1 MYSILLHENK
11 KLSILKFI
19 IISIIINFSKSMF
32 VFPFKS
38 TNLSTNIGNNAV
50 IDDILFQLNKNQLYT
65 SIEFGSPSK
74 KIDFFLSLEIK
85 MFAVLKNYCPEESNS
100 SYIPENSKNFIP
112 SINYNLTFSKITKGK
127 VGEDNCILYYDLSL
141 KNKMFIHDFK
151 YLLGYSSINI
161 SSNNNYCGILG
172 LYHKLER
179 DILYFKS
186 LASFLKGKR
195 EIDSYSWGIFYF
207 DEEKTYNISKNIQ
220 NEYDGFLIVGITE
233 NDYLNIFNTS
243 RVINDYWVETE
254 ENYVGINYQ
263 KIFFFNKNEIQYLA
277 NNSTLIN
284 FVLDNNYNIFNTI
297 HYNIIKDNFFQKYIE
312 KNICTEKISNLCNG
326 FQDHIIIC
334 ESTMNKYLNL
344 FPTLYFF
351 NKEYEYTFNID
362 YKDLFTILNN
372 KIYFLIIGRDM
383 PVKNIWSFG
392 KKFIKKYPFIFNEDK
407 KTISFVFLNKY
418 EKMKK
423 IKIDEN
429 KDIEND
435 SKIKKEEE
443 LKNSTNIKILIF
455 IFIGIFIGIIVGI
468 IIGKKLWKKRK
479 ERANELQENV
489 EYNEYNNE
497 QYNQM
502 IN

>member
-207 DEEKTYNISKNIQ
+207 DEEKTYNISENIQ

-479 ERANELQENV
+479 ERVNELQENV

>member
-112 SINYNLTFSKITKGK
+112 SIYYNLTFSKITKGK

-207 DEEKTYNISKNIQ
+207 DEEKTYNISENIQ

>member
-1 MYSILLHENK
+1 
-11 KLSILKFI
+11 
-19 IISIIINFSKSMF
+19 MF

-207 DEEKTYNISKNIQ
+207 DEEKTYNISENIQ

-312 KNICTEKISNLCNG
+312 KNICAEKISNLCNG

-334 ESTMNKYLNL
+334 KSTMNKYLNL

>member
-207 DEEKTYNISKNIQ
+207 DEEKTYNISENIQ

-297 HYNIIKDNFFQKYIE
+297 HYNIIRDNFFQKYIE

>member
-207 DEEKTYNISKNIQ
+207 DEEKTYNISENIQ